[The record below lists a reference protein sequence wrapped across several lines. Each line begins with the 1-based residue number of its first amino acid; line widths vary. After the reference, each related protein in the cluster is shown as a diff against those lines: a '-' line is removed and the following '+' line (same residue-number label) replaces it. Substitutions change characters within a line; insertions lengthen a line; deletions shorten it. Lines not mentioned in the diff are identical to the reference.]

1 MRSIV
6 LLVVALGLTGCP
18 FTGNQFNRLP
28 AAQPLR
34 QPVLFNR
41 PGRLLHEA
49 SGFEFPER
57 YDNFQ
62 RVTAYRYDT
71 AGLDVGIG
79 YNDRRPDCL
88 IAATFYVYPTPRM
101 SFVGVPPDVVS
112 SMERGWL
119 NNEFIRARAEIEY
132 HHPAMDSPVLGP
144 ATTPIG
150 SSVLHGSSLT
160 FHEGGTVSELRL
172 FVYGHQ
178 WFLKYRFSY
187 PESCQAAASSRL
199 EAMIPRLPWA
209 AAQQGGAADAP
220 SRAVSRLV
228 GWLLRTG
235 RPARSHL
242 IRSSETSASSPSLR
256 YR

>member
-6 LLVVALGLTGCP
+6 LVIIAFGLTACP
-18 FTGNQFNRLP
+18 FTVNQLNRLP
-28 AAQPLR
+28 ASQPLA

-41 PGRLLHEA
+41 PGPLLHEA
-49 SGFEFPER
+49 SGFEFPDW

-71 AGLDVGIG
+71 GGLDVGIG

-101 SFVGVPPDVVS
+101 SFVGASPDAVA

-119 NNEFIRARAEIEY
+119 NNEFARAKAGIEH
-132 HHPAMDSPVLGP
+132 HHPAMQSPVVGP
-144 ATTPIG
+144 AATPSG
-150 SSVLHGSSLT
+150 SSVLQGSSLT
-160 FHEGGTVSELRL
+160 FREAGSVSELRL

-187 PESCQAAASSRL
+187 PESCQPEASSRL

-209 AAQQGGAADAP
+209 AAQ
-220 SRAVSRLV
+220 
-228 GWLLRTG
+228 
-235 RPARSHL
+235 
-242 IRSSETSASSPSLR
+242 
-256 YR
+256 